1 MNGEQ
6 VEVGA
11 FETLQQ
17 AGEEARS
24 VIASLS
30 SVGASEWPVFE
41 GRFVRPETIVPVDVV
56 SSALERR
63 RIRSLMDWAIITVLY
78 LFGLFF
84 FRLLGGFRAA
94 AAAIERWGR
103 ESSDRRSGTVSPS
116 SG

>member
-1 MNGEQ
+1 MRN
-6 VEVGA
+6 
-11 FETLQQ
+11 L
-17 AGEEARS
+17 R
-24 VIASLS
+24 SLS
-30 SVGASEWPVFE
+30 
-41 GRFVRPETIVPVDVV
+41 GRFVRPETIARSTSGGPR
-56 SSALERR
+56 RR

>member
-1 MNGEQ
+1 
-6 VEVGA
+6 
-11 FETLQQ
+11 
-17 AGEEARS
+17 
-24 VIASLS
+24 
-30 SVGASEWPVFE
+30 
-41 GRFVRPETIVPVDVV
+41 
-56 SSALERR
+56 
-63 RIRSLMDWAIITVLY
+63 MDWAIITVLY